1 MDLKKIMN
9 TDYLGS
15 WDFKENE
22 VKTLNIKIVEQ
33 RKVFNPTSNREELSL
48 VMFFNNYPL
57 GMFVNVTNAKM
68 LIKLFGTSETDY
80 YKGKNISLKTSKIRV
95 KGETIDAV
103 RIADK
108 LPPQNTTQ
116 TAPPVKV
123 DFNENHEGWQAAINS
138 LIAKT
143 VTIEQ
148 IKGKYIL
155 SPENEQKL
163 IQLSTTN
170 TEKNNEESPF

>member
-22 VKTLNIKIVEQ
+22 IKTLNIKIVEQ
-33 RKVFNPTSNREELSL
+33 RKVFNPTSNKEELSL

-68 LIKLFGTSETDY
+68 LIKLFGTSETDN
-80 YKGKNISLKTSKIRV
+80 YKGKNISLKTTKIRV

-108 LPPQNTTQ
+108 LPPQTAPQ
-116 TAPPVKV
+116 TAPPQKV
-123 DFNENHEGWQAAINS
+123 ELNEAYSGWDAAVNA

-143 VTIEQ
+143 ITIEV
-148 IKGKYIL
+148 IKQKYIL
-155 SPENEQKL
+155 TPENEQKL
-163 IQLSTTN
+163 IELSKPK
-170 TEKNNEESPF
+170 EDEVF